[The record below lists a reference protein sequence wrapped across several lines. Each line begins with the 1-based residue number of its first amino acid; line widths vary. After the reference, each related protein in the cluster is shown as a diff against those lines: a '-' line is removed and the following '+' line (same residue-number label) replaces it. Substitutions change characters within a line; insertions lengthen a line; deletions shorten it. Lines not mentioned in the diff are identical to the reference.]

1 MIHDG
6 LLEHRQEV
14 LPRNVVRKVYGE
26 LLVRHD
32 EGNRARVL
40 QRIQPHSLQGE
51 AVFAFERLCSVSVG
65 LCLLPI
71 CTITEKAENGT
82 HKH

>member
-1 MIHDG
+1 
-6 LLEHRQEV
+6 
-14 LPRNVVRKVYGE
+14 
-26 LLVRHD
+26 
-32 EGNRARVL
+32 
-40 QRIQPHSLQGE
+40 
-51 AVFAFERLCSVSVG
+51 VSVG